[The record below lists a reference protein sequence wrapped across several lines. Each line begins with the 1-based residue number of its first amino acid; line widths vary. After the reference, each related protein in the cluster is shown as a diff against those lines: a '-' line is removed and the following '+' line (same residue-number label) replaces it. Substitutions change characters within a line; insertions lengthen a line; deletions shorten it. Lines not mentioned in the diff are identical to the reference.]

1 MNRIHRPKETGQAL
15 PLGIAFLMSTILL
28 GLVLFNTGQTA
39 SEKSRLVNT
48 ADAAV
53 YSGLVWQA
61 RALNF
66 QAYTN
71 RAMVANNVSIGQ
83 MVSLTSWT
91 KYAYI
96 VARNIDYIGN
106 FFPVVKPYTSMAKS
120 ITSTIDNAA
129 VNVAEAFIPVIDS
142 VDGVL
147 SETQRAIFLAS
158 FAATPAIVS
167 EVVEKNDSR
176 YNVDTAYAVVG
187 MGQNAVNWN
196 NFTKRYEDR
205 EGLLRKGDVVN
216 RSKDQF
222 TNSRNLNT
230 GDLLPGAPNVLNLG
244 LVRAWVKKEGTSR
257 LISEETTTT
266 TGNIFQ
272 SQNSTSQLE
281 WEWKGKDTLSFHIE
295 VWGCD
300 WHGCGWDHDEVPLGW
315 GERYLNGDFECDD
328 NQSQY
333 SGWLWSLFSNF
344 GCPRYMQEN
353 RQAERL
359 AYMERDELDAEYEG
373 IRAYYDLQDL
383 SSDNRDPRL
392 ALRIEVE
399 LPQNQVRT
407 ASKIDG
413 LGSDSVPQNE
423 LRNGIGEGMFG
434 TEDQMAGEGMAAIAN
449 GELFFH
455 PPDDYDPARRGGRH
469 EIASLF
475 SPYWEVR
482 LTKTTNANRFLA
494 WALRDESLVTEAASG
509 VSQGVERF
517 ISDKTEELER
527 LRDLAESLQDQL
539 DDTVDTVRREE
550 LETRLA
556 SVRSEISAL
565 EVANY
570 NTDALANSLRQ
581 GLEQGVRQAAQT
593 QIGQYEHML
602 QQYGEQQ
609 GQEIA
614 NQFQDEVVGQIT
626 DQLQQSLQNAV
637 EDAAESALASF
648 L

>member
-1 MNRIHRPKETGQAL
+1 MLRSKETGQAL
-15 PLGIAFLMSTILL
+15 PLGIAFLMSTVLL

-39 SEKSRLVNT
+39 SEKSRIVNT

-71 RAMVANNVSIGQ
+71 RAMVANNVSVGQ

-120 ITSTIDNAA
+120 VTDMIDSAA
-129 VNVAEAFIPVIDS
+129 VNIAEAFISVIDT

-147 SETQRAIFLAS
+147 SQTQRAVFLAS
-158 FAATPAIVS
+158 FAATPDIVR
-167 EVVEKNDSR
+167 EVVEKNDNR
-176 YNVDTAYAVVG
+176 YNVGTAYAVIG

-196 NFTKRYEDR
+196 NFTKRYDDS
-205 EGLLRKGDVVN
+205 EGLLRKADVVN
-216 RSKDQF
+216 RSKDEF

-230 GDLLPGAPNVLNLG
+230 SQLLPGAPNVLNLG
-244 LVRAWVKKEGTSR
+244 LVRAWVKKEGTTR
-257 LISEETTTT
+257 LVSEETTSS
-266 TGNIFQ
+266 TGSIFQ
-272 SQNSTSQLE
+272 NNNTTSQLE

-300 WHGCGWDHDEVPLGW
+300 WHGCGWDHDEIPLGW
-315 GERYLNGDFECDD
+315 GERYLNGDFECEDD
-328 NQSQY
+328 QGQY
-333 SGWLWSLFSNF
+333 YWWWSLFSNN

-353 RQAERL
+353 RTAERI
-359 AYMERDELDAEYEG
+359 AYTEREELDAEYEG

-383 SSDNRDPRL
+383 SSGNRDPRL
-392 ALRIEVE
+392 ALRIQVE
-399 LPQNQVRT
+399 LPQNQIRT
-407 ASKIDG
+407 ASKIEG
-413 LGSDSVPQNE
+413 LGSYSVPQNE
-423 LRNGIGEGMFG
+423 LRTGIGEGMFG
-434 TEDQMAGEGMAAIAN
+434 TEDQMAGDGMAAIAN

-475 SPYWEVR
+475 NPYWEVR
-482 LTKTTNANRFLA
+482 LTKTTNANRFMA
-494 WALRDESLVTEAASG
+494 WALRDESLLTDGASG
-509 VSQGVERF
+509 ISSGVERYMR
-517 ISDKTEELER
+517 DKEEEI
-527 LRDLAESLQDQL
+527 EQLQDLQASLEQQL
-539 DDTVDTVRREE
+539 DDTLDEARRNE
-550 LETRLA
+550 LESELA
-556 SVRSEISAL
+556 SVTSQISIL
-565 EVANY
+565 ESTEY
-570 NTDALANSLRQ
+570 NTDILTDSLQQ
-581 GLEQGVRQAAQT
+581 GMSQGISQAAQT
-593 QIGQYEHML
+593 QVNHYEQML

-609 GQEIA
+609 VDQIASDFEDEIV
-614 NQFQDEVVGQIT
+614 NQVT
-626 DQLQQSLQNAV
+626 DQMEQALQDAI
-637 EDAAESALASF
+637 EEAAESAITSF